1 MFLTKFKQEQ
11 NVDVKTSENKKDK
24 STKKTYVKK
33 HSEENVSTSAEER
46 IVSVLGKARSRYVV
60 ELITKSDEMTEEDL
74 EIVAQTQEHL
84 IEEQKEVV
92 EEEEIDNFVCS
103 MSKCFLPGCVVH
115 TLTPDF
121 IHYCHG
127 KSECYQ
133 PISKMSDRMKKGLQV
148 YQKHPECSYV
158 EVYDKHICVVSY
170 NGTTTVIS
178 E

>member
-1 MFLTKFKQEQ
+1 MYLKNFYQEQ
-11 NVDVKTSENKKDK
+11 LTGTQNDIKKKRSVKSKEYIKKN
-24 STKKTYVKK
+24 TKEDLERTK
-33 HSEENVSTSAEER
+33 EEKVVS
-46 IVSVLGKARSRYVV
+46 ILGRARSRYVV

-127 KSECYQ
+127 KSEWYQ